1 MMIAEIDKIAWIHI
15 VEGRIL
21 CARSIGKDTYYL
33 PGGKRE
39 TGESD
44 IDTLVREIREELS
57 VRIKP
62 ETASNAGSF
71 RAGAHGKSDG
81 VQVTMSCYTAEY
93 EGEISPDA
101 EIEEMAWLTYKDRKQ
116 VSEVCRMIFD
126 HLHELKKLA
135 D

>member
-1 MMIAEIDKIAWIHI
+1 MIKEIDKVAWIQI

-21 CARSIGKDTYYL
+21 CARSKGKDTYYL

-39 TGESD
+39 SGEFD
-44 IDTLVREIREELS
+44 IDTLVREIKEELS

-62 ETASNAGSF
+62 ETETFAGSF
-71 RAGAHGKSDG
+71 RAGAHGKSEG
-81 VQVTMSCYTAEY
+81 VRVTMSCYMAEY
-93 EGEISPDA
+93 EGEISPAA
-101 EIEEMAWLTYKDRKQ
+101 EIEEIAWLTYKDRKR
-116 VSEVCRMIFD
+116 VSEVCQMIFD